1 MTFWRTMG
9 SKTQTFFKVSSFS
22 TVERKPYRFGTTRG
36 QVTDRT
42 IVFLHGN
49 AALFQPEAPKQ
60 HFKEVTCYLISVFWD
75 GSQVHV
81 WICWDFT
88 ESGTA
93 VQMLEVNAHLHEEC
107 CCSSV
112 SVWGRELTAHSK
124 TTHIS
129 QPLQPNQHFIKP
141 VTVHKCKQISQ

>member
-22 TVERKPYRFGTTRG
+22 TDERKSYRIGS
-36 QVTDRT
+36 QWWQNNHL
-42 IVFLHGN
+42 LHEN

-60 HFKEVTCYLISVFWD
+60 HLKEVACYLISVFRD

-81 WICWDFT
+81 WMCWDFI

-107 CCSSV
+107 CCSCV
-112 SVWGRELTAHSK
+112 LVWGRELRVHSK
-124 TTHIS
+124 TLIFHNH
-129 QPLQPNQHFIKP
+129 QPNQHFIKP